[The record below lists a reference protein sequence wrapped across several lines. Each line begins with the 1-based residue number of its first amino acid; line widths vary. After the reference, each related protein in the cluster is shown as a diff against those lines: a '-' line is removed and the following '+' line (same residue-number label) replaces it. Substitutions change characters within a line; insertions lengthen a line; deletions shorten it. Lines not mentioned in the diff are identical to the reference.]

1 MSENLLKMLEAIVN
15 NSNLDQEEKLTL
27 GLRFA
32 ALQLDE
38 TGAES
43 MSMKL
48 GPYKISMKIELE
60 D

>member
-32 ALQLDE
+32 ALQLD
-38 TGAES
+38 
-43 MSMKL
+43 
-48 GPYKISMKIELE
+48 
-60 D
+60 